1 MKTLK
6 LLNKIFFDTS
16 AQCEDCRKRIPH
28 PNLLP
33 EPYMAQEKE
42 RSILI
47 SLLTH
52 DHFLIY
58 DRDLFVFI

>member
-1 MKTLK
+1 MEIPSSFLRK
-6 LLNKIFFDTS
+6 F
-16 AQCEDCRKRIPH
+16 AQHTAQGEDCRKRIPH